1 MMPGKAIPQ
10 KLTVLPQTFP
20 GQFGAYTFMVY
31 PAIGLPDQLIL
42 KLWPVLAN
50 IVQETEEATPVCGLK
65 SLGMPGSQL
74 RYIVQM
80 VFKKLPSMRGL
91 VFSGMGII
99 FQAHSVILI
108 SCFNRAAFTQDQ
120 FSSR

>member
-1 MMPGKAIPQ
+1 MMPGKTISQELAW
-10 KLTVLPQTFP
+10 LPQTFP

-31 PAIGLPDQLIL
+31 SAIGLADQLIL
-42 KLWPVLAN
+42 ELWPILAN
-50 IVQETEEATPVCGLK
+50 IVQKTEQATPIRGLK

-74 RYIVQM
+74 CYIVQM

-99 FQAHSVILI
+99 FQEYSVMAPKKKA
-108 SCFNRAAFTQDQ
+108 NRPL
-120 FSSR
+120 SSPV